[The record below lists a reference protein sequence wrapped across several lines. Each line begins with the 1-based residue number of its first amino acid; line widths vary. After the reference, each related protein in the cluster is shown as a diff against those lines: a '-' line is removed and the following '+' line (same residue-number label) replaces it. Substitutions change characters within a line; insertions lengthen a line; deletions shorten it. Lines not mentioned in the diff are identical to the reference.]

1 VTGRVTEAEARATL
15 YAAPLGDVPQLS
27 ALHAFLLRL
36 LSQHPRHAEKAG
48 AGVASFRVVTGAY
61 GRNRAVLLRRVDG
74 SEDLF
79 SWLKCCNGARD
90 QQDVRAAYREAVD
103 DQVRPLRRPGMHVD
117 HAEPWPFDAIVRA
130 FGAGHG
136 AITRAGVVACDA
148 PPWRHRLADERRR
161 ELFAA
166 FHRERSVLVA
176 IPAADNLRKPRG
188 RGARR

>member
-1 VTGRVTEAEARATL
+1 MTGHITEANARSAI
-15 YAAPLGDVPQLS
+15 YAAPMGDVPWPS
-27 ALHAFLLRL
+27 VFHSFLLNL
-36 LSQHPRHAEKAG
+36 LSQHPRYAEKAG

-61 GRNRAVLLRRVDG
+61 GRNRAVMLRRVDG

-79 SWLKCCNGARD
+79 SWLKCCNGIRD
-90 QQDVRAAYREAVD
+90 HRDIRAAYREAVD

-130 FGAGHG
+130 FEAAHG
-136 AITRAGVVACDA
+136 AVTRADVIACDST
-148 PPWRHRLADERRR
+148 PHRHRFADDHRR
-161 ELFAA
+161 EIFSA
-166 FHRERSVLVA
+166 FHRERAVLAA